1 VLLYRPHCRSH
12 SREGSS
18 DQFLPMWWQM
28 LGVNLQ
34 GTFNQLLMLSD
45 TQFIE
50 NVSPLSPPVA
60 ACHSLAG

>member
-1 VLLYRPHCRSH
+1 
-12 SREGSS
+12 
-18 DQFLPMWWQM
+18 MWWQM